1 MIALNAEHPGDKPA
15 SSNTA
20 PVILLTGRPGIGKT
34 TAIRHVVDALG
45 RLHPAPLGNRAG
57 GFEPEDLI
65 EGVQWSSIDLLGQ
78 WTLEAD
84 RVATF

>member
-1 MIALNAEHPGDKPA
+1 MTASDAEHPGD
-15 SSNTA
+15 
-20 PVILLTGRPGIGKT
+20 RPGIGKT
-34 TAIRHVVDALG
+34 TAIRHVVNALG
-45 RLHPAPLGNRAG
+45 RRAG

-65 EGVQWSSIDLLGQ
+65 EGVKWSSIDLLGQ